1 MTEKQV
7 SNRLTELRK
16 KRGYTLADVGKA
28 LGVGTNTI
36 SRYETGKREPKLETW
51 QKLADFFGV
60 SVQYLQG
67 ISDVPNAN
75 SSLAA
80 QTSEALFQAV
90 GNQKKDQPI
99 DFELVDRLINMAASA
114 KSVEELEKKV
124 EPLLQSTNEQ
134 TRDQFIEQLT
144 GLLVPDEMAED
155 FKREFSNSW
164 KADMA
169 VRFSKKINLD
179 ASGVT
184 AALEGYYL
192 IIQKALKGDKDAKKI
207 FALINQLIHKYLTDS
222 VQKDKEMMEK
232 LDKAIDG
239 ENKSKKPK

>member
-1 MTEKQV
+1 MM
-7 SNRLTELRK
+7 NRIKELREK
-16 KRGYTLADVGKA
+16 NEVSQSNVAKAVGITRQA
-28 LGVGTNTI
+28 VSL
-36 SRYETGKREPKLETW
+36 YEKGEREPKLETW

-99 DFELVDRLINMAASA
+99 DFELVDRLITMAASA

-134 TRDQFIEQLT
+134 TRDQFIDQLT

-184 AALEGYYL
+184 VALEGYYL

-207 FALINQLIHKYLTDS
+207 FALINQLIHKYLADS

>member
-1 MTEKQV
+1 M
-7 SNRLTELRK
+7 NRIKELREK
-16 KRGYTLADVGKA
+16 NEVSQSNVAKAVGITRQA
-28 LGVGTNTI
+28 VSL
-36 SRYETGKREPKLETW
+36 YEKGEREPKLETW

-99 DFELVDRLINMAASA
+99 DFELVDRLITMAASA

-134 TRDQFIEQLT
+134 TRDQFIDQLT

-184 AALEGYYL
+184 VALEGYYL

-207 FALINQLIHKYLTDS
+207 FALINQLIHKYLADS